1 MSRNRGPYAKGIV
14 RREEILAV
22 ALEVV
27 AQNGCRKAS
36 SREIARRVGL
46 SQAGLMHYFGSREQL
61 YEAVL
66 RARDEFDNE
75 TYYLPNPTFEG
86 FLALVA
92 HNAEVPGL
100 VQLYVEYSAE
110 ATAPDH
116 PSREFFRRRYDWVRE
131 MGAIAIL
138 GAQERG
144 EMGPAVDVAAA
155 LDLLIAAADGLQV
168 QWALDHSVDVT
179 GRLAAL
185 WESLCRSS
193 WSSSAGRP

>member
-22 ALEVV
+22 ALEVI

-66 RARDEFDNE
+66 RARDELDNE

-92 HNAEVPGL
+92 HNAQVPGL
-100 VQLYVEYSAE
+100 VQLYGEYSAE
-110 ATAPDH
+110 ATAPGH
-116 PSREFFRRRYDWVRE
+116 PSREFFLRRYDWMRE
-131 MGAIAIL
+131 MGVRAIH

-144 EMGPAVDVAAA
+144 EMGPAVDVGAA
-155 LDLLIAAADGLQV
+155 LDLVIAAADGLQM